1 LTDRL
6 TDAELRLLEELSDAA
21 RGPIRDGTF
30 ALWLLVRY
38 CDGMLPPDPLSDRI
52 ARRRF
57 EQLERRLSS
66 LSLSPPLRRGMMGAL
81 RELRTGHADGVSLAL
96 HQLVAPS
103 RDALGAAAADA
114 LFLAAGLA
122 REASQEMN
130 QEP

>member
-1 LTDRL
+1 MTDRL
-6 TDAELRLLEELSDAA
+6 TDAELQLLEVLTAAA
-21 RGPIRDGTF
+21 RGPKQDGAF

-38 CDGMLPPDPLSDRI
+38 CDGMLPPASLTERI

-66 LSLSPPLRRGMMGAL
+66 LTLPAPLRRGIAGAL
-81 RELRTGHADGVSLAL
+81 RELRDGGRPEVSLAL

-103 RDALGAAAADA
+103 RDALGTGAADA

-122 REASQEMN
+122 REAGQETDR
-130 QEP
+130 EP